1 MNFDRPLGDASDL
14 YFDGR
19 IAQGD
24 TDFRFA
30 PSVGTFAFEPSGD
43 LRDRLLRDPG
53 IEAVPERLLVAHR
66 FIGHGYRDWRTDL
79 REHDLAL
86 GVRGRLPAGIG
97 YDGHVRRYS
106 SDSDERGDTFVS
118 ESLIQAAIGDG
129 RYDLE
134 NPLSTDSDHLAAV
147 RESGLHLARDR
158 SNERWAASFSLD
170 GSGFALAGGAL
181 RWAAGA
187 GLDHEKRRDVR
198 NYRGVF
204 GVSHGAHDVLGSGG
218 TSYEGERRRRT
229 GFAEVLLPPIP
240 DWTVALGA
248 RLDDYNDVGTTF
260 SHQVSSAYRVSRTIT
275 LRGSWDGGSRPPS
288 LGALHAS
295 DSIIYPYVC
304 DTKTFTGPLEHC
316 DRTQVATV
324 SRGNPALKPDD
335 TQAFSLGAKANLGL
349 LSFSADWFRIEVSQ
363 APARLSP
370 QLLVDMDA
378 QGRALPPGAAVHRE
392 GVDGPNT
399 RIENPTVNSGEETVS
414 GVDVQ
419 VHGEW
424 DAEWADLTAGL
435 RWLHLTGHEARVGGE
450 LQPGD
455 PPRDRAHA
463 SLQAG
468 RGAFTA
474 SWHIHAVS
482 GHENLLGTGR
492 YEGWVGHD
500 LTLEWRDPLG
510 LKGLNLSGGVLNIE
524 DRGPSVDS
532 ADPGSAETRLDSVRG
547 RTVFLSGQM
556 TW

>member
-1 MNFDRPLGDASDL
+1 M
-14 YFDGR
+14 
-19 IAQGD
+19 
-24 TDFRFA
+24 
-30 PSVGTFAFEPSGD
+30 
-43 LRDRLLRDPG
+43 
-53 IEAVPERLLVAHR
+53 
-66 FIGHGYRDWRTDL
+66 
-79 REHDLAL
+79 
-86 GVRGRLPAGIG
+86 
-97 YDGHVRRYS
+97 
-106 SDSDERGDTFVS
+106 
-118 ESLIQAAIGDG
+118 
-129 RYDLE
+129 
-134 NPLSTDSDHLAAV
+134 
-147 RESGLHLARDR
+147 
-158 SNERWAASFSLD
+158 
-170 GSGFALAGGAL
+170 
-181 RWAAGA
+181 
-187 GLDHEKRRDVR
+187 
-198 NYRGVF
+198 
-204 GVSHGAHDVLGSGG
+204 
-218 TSYEGERRRRT
+218 
-229 GFAEVLLPPIP
+229 
-240 DWTVALGA
+240 
-248 RLDDYNDVGTTF
+248 
-260 SHQVSSAYRVSRTIT
+260 SRTIT

-288 LGALHAS
+288 LSALHAS

-378 QGRALPPGAAVHRE
+378 QGRALPSGAAVHRE
-392 GVDGPNT
+392 GVDGPIT

-419 VHGEW
+419 VHGER

-500 LTLEWRDPLG
+500 LTLEWRDPLR